1 MSAYNSLSEIE
12 VNDLKIG
19 LCPICNKRLTAE
31 CEHRTE
37 ESEIW
42 LAAHILAEQT
52 LSGEKWDKEH
62 PDFSDPRTDEQRNF
76 DEWQAETEATLKSAI
91 RDGVSSPAW
100 YDGQEEVEF

>member
-62 PDFSDPRTDEQRNF
+62 PEFSDPRTD
-76 DEWQAETEATLKSAI
+76 DEIALDQWQDETEATRMSDYPI
-91 RDGVSSPAW
+91 
-100 YDGQEEVEF
+100 